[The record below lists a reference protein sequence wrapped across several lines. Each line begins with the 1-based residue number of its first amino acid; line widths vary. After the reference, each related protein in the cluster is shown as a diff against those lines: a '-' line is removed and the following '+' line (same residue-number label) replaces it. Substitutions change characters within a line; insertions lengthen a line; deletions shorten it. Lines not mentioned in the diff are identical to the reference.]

1 MGNLSKKI
9 PKFKNE
15 DEEREFWNAH
25 SPLEY
30 FDVESAKSASFPALK
45 PSLRSI
51 SIRLPENVL
60 EALKILANKQDVPYQ
75 SLIKIF
81 LARQIEQERVNLHAK
96 SSRSHKRASTLKKSN
111 PSLNP
116 TR

>member
-1 MGNLSKKI
+1 MTNLSKKI
-9 PKFKNE
+9 PRFENE
-15 DEEREFWNAH
+15 GEERTFWETH

-51 SIRLPENVL
+51 SIRLPETVL

-81 LARQIEQERVNLHAK
+81 LVRQIEQEKASLYAK
-96 SSRSHKRASTLKKSN
+96 PSRSHKKTSTQKKSN
-111 PSLNP
+111 PFL
-116 TR
+116 